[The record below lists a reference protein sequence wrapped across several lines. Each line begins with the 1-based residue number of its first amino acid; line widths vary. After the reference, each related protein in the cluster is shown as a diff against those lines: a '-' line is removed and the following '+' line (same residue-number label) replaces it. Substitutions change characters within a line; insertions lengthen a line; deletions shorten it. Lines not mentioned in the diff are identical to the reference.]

1 MRIEKDFKEFIAL
14 LNKNSVRYL
23 IVGGYAFSFHA
34 EPRYTKD
41 IDFFVDGSG
50 ENAERLLN
58 ALAGFGFK
66 NIGLS
71 KADFIKSENIVQ
83 LGVPPVRIDLM
94 TSLTGL
100 DFAAAWENKVTAK
113 YGNIPAFFISLDDLI
128 RNKRACGRE
137 QDILDVKYLEKIDD
151 SRKNS

>member
-41 IDFFVDGSG
+41 IDFFVEGSE
-50 ENAERLLN
+50 ENAEKLLN

-100 DFAAAWENKVTAK
+100 DFAAAWENRVTGK
-113 YGNIPAFFISLDDLI
+113 YGGIQTFFVSKADLI
-128 RNKRACGRE
+128 QNKMAIGRK
-137 QDILDVKYLEKIDD
+137 QDLSDVDRLQKI
-151 SRKNS
+151 

>member
-41 IDFFVDGSG
+41 IDFFVEGSE
-50 ENAERLLN
+50 ENAEKLLN

-71 KADFIKSENIVQ
+71 KADFIKPGDIVQ

-94 TSLTGL
+94 TSVTGL
-100 DFAAAWENKVTAK
+100 DFAAAWENRVTGK
-113 YGNIPAFFISLDDLI
+113 YGGIRAFFVSKADLI
-128 RNKRACGRE
+128 QNKMAVGRK
-137 QDILDVKYLEKIDD
+137 QDLSDIDRLQKI
-151 SRKNS
+151 

>member
-14 LNKNSVRYL
+14 LNKNNVRYL

-41 IDFFVDGSG
+41 IDFFVEGSE
-50 ENAERLLN
+50 ENAEKLLN

-66 NIGLS
+66 DIGLS
-71 KADFIKSENIVQ
+71 KTDFIKPGDIVQ

-94 TSLTGL
+94 TSVTGL
-100 DFAAAWENKVTAK
+100 DFAAAWENRVTGT
-113 YGNIPAFFISLDDLI
+113 YGGIQAFFISKADLI
-128 RNKRACGRE
+128 QNKMAVGRK
-137 QDILDVKYLEKIDD
+137 QDLSDIDRLQKI
-151 SRKNS
+151 

>member
-41 IDFFVDGSG
+41 IDFFVEDSE
-50 ENAERLLN
+50 ENAKNLLN

-66 NIGLS
+66 DIGLS
-71 KADFIKSENIVQ
+71 MADFIKPGDIVQ

-94 TSLTGL
+94 TSVTGL
-100 DFAAAWENKVTAK
+100 DFAAAWENRVTGS
-113 YGNIPAFFISLDDLI
+113 YGDIPAFFISKADLI
-128 RNKRACGRE
+128 RNKMSIGRI
-137 QDILDVKYLEKIDD
+137 QDLSDVDRLQKI
-151 SRKNS
+151 

>member
-1 MRIEKDFKEFIAL
+1 MRIQKDFKEFIEL

-34 EPRYTKD
+34 EPRFTKD
-41 IDFFVDGSG
+41 IDFFVDGSE

-66 NIGLS
+66 NIGLE
-71 KADFIKSENIVQ
+71 KDDFIKSENIVQ

-94 TSLTGL
+94 TSVTGL
-100 DFAAAWENKVTAK
+100 DFVAAWENRVTGS
-113 YGNIPAFFISLDDLI
+113 YGDTPAFYVSKADLI
-128 RNKRACGRE
+128 QNKMAVGRK
-137 QDILDVKYLEKIDD
+137 QDLSDIDRLQKI
-151 SRKNS
+151 